1 MHITLD
7 VVDLMRSREDGQ
19 TRYEK
24 EIKKQ
29 FDRSRIRMPVE
40 TRACSWIAAVNGR
53 LDERKMRML
62 ASGTRQCISMSSRAD
77 IHTAQSHVRSYVGV
91 GETRR
96 EMAYAALNVPGKKLI
111 WVSWKG

>member
-24 EIKKQ
+24 EIEKQ

-40 TRACSWIAAVNGR
+40 TR
-53 LDERKMRML
+53 
-62 ASGTRQCISMSSRAD
+62 T
-77 IHTAQSHVRSYVGV
+77 
-91 GETRR
+91 
-96 EMAYAALNVPGKKLI
+96 
-111 WVSWKG
+111 